1 MLLKREKNLLMRSI
15 PFLLTNQMA
24 IPFHKLPWFWF
35 ENSHTLVTLVLV
47 SCFHVIL
54 KFQFVFENG
63 ITTFMFF
70 FGGWRRICRGCWGLF
85 MAPSCLNL
93 VCVSFGT
100 KFTFEH
106 SLRSRSFKDR
116 IENVKA
122 ALFIWREWS
131 PGFFFFKG
139 QLISKRPSGVFRSTN
154 KPTKFLQGSCQLPL
168 KRGCIKN
175 K

>member
-1 MLLKREKNLLMRSI
+1 MTI
-15 PFLLTNQMA
+15 PFD
-24 IPFHKLPWFWF
+24 KLPRFWF
-35 ENSHTLVTLVLV
+35 ENSHALVTLVLV

-54 KFQFVFENG
+54 KFHFVFENG

-70 FGGWRRICRGCWGLF
+70 FWGWGGGCGGLL

-116 IENVKA
+116 IENVKG
-122 ALFIWREWS
+122 ALFIRREWS

-139 QLISKRPSGVFRSTN
+139 QLISKRPSGVLRLTLWIDQQTIEIFARI
-154 KPTKFLQGSCQLPL
+154 LPITSK
-168 KRGCIKN
+168 KRLYQK
-175 K
+175 

>member
-1 MLLKREKNLLMRSI
+1 MRSI

-24 IPFHKLPWFWF
+24 IPFITLPWFWF
-35 ENSHTLVTLVLV
+35 ENSHALVTLVLV
-47 SCFHVIL
+47 CCFHVIL
-54 KFQFVFENG
+54 KFHFVFENG

-70 FGGWRRICRGCWGLF
+70 FGRWGGGCGDCGVLL
-85 MAPSCLNL
+85 MTPSCLNL

-106 SLRSRSFKDR
+106 SLRSRFFKDW
-116 IENVKA
+116 IENIKA

-139 QLISKRPSGVFRSTN
+139 QLISKRPSGV
-154 KPTKFLQGSCQLPL
+154 L
-168 KRGCIKN
+168 K
-175 K
+175 